1 LVISIFF
8 LSFTKAKLARK
19 LITAFAMLS
28 SFWLKY
34 FDYILIDKPG
44 TLDAA
49 SSYYLIAR
57 KSNQVLSDR
66 ELISLYNGGW
76 K

>member
-1 LVISIFF
+1 
-8 LSFTKAKLARK
+8 
-19 LITAFAMLS
+19 
-28 SFWLKY
+28 
-34 FDYILIDKPG
+34 LIDRPG

-66 ELISLYNGGW
+66 ELVGLYKGADRELVDLHKDDW
-76 K
+76 E